1 MATLNIPGVCFLTS
15 SVPLEFDTDGCTT
28 SIQPSAHHDFDPE
41 RVLVL
46 TDVHVELFGLRSIP
60 GVSLYNSIGD
70 PENIKFPQL
79 YDGTQDLGGKRVL
92 ILMLNGWG
100 DMILIQPALRALY
113 KKTIAKGDSP
123 YITLGCNWIRNFPY
137 PGAPYVTDLRP
148 NILSLRELSTF
159 DFLVNFIPV
168 NYQRSHDKSMKDS
181 CLEILK
187 LDSHERI
194 DLPYIRPDA
203 VRVEK
208 VKPVL
213 DQIRKETGKKLLCL
227 NWKSRFQHK
236 NASPVLFARIA
247 SKLQDRYQALLI
259 KDKEVSRLMQK
270 EIDASSAPIIN
281 LSHLVHD
288 YHDTVAALSLIDAF
302 ISVDTGIVH
311 AAGAMGIPGIALFGP
326 FPPETH
332 VADYPSVVGIRA
344 TYEGKTCK
352 GPCLETHRGC
362 AEVDFTPTEVS
373 PCFEALRPDE
383 VVEAF
388 NKQLT
393 VVR

>member
-1 MATLNIPGVCFLTS
+1 MAGLNIPGVCFLTS

-41 RVLVL
+41 HVLVL
-46 TDVHVELFGLRSIP
+46 TDVHIELFGLRSVP
-60 GVSLYNSIGD
+60 GVSLYNSIAAPG
-70 PENIKFPQL
+70 NIKFPQI
-79 YDGTQDLGGKRVL
+79 YNGTQEIGGKRVL

-100 DMILIQPALRALY
+100 DMILIQPALKALY
-113 KKTIAKGDSP
+113 EKAVAKGDPP

-137 PGAPYVTDLRP
+137 PGAPYVTDVRP

-168 NYQRSHDKSMKDS
+168 NYRRSLHKSMKDL

-187 LDSHERI
+187 LNSREGI

-213 DQIRKETGKKLLCL
+213 DRIRRETGKKLLCL

-236 NASPVLFARIA
+236 NAPPALFAGMA
-247 SKLQDRYQALLI
+247 SKLQDKYQAVLI
-259 KDKEVSRLMQK
+259 KDKEASRLMQK
-270 EIDASSAPIIN
+270 EIDALSAPVIN

-311 AAGAMGIPGIALFGP
+311 AAGAMGIPGVALFGP

-362 AEVDFTPTEVS
+362 KEVDFTPTEVS
-373 PCFEALRPDE
+373 PCFEALRVDE
-383 VVEAF
+383 VVGTF

-393 VVR
+393 VDR

>member
-15 SVPLEFDTDGCTT
+15 SVPLEFNTDGCTT
-28 SIQPSAHHDFDPE
+28 SIQPSAHHGFDPE
-41 RVLVL
+41 HVLVL
-46 TDVHVELFGLRSIP
+46 TDMHVNLFGLRSVP
-60 GVSLYNSIGD
+60 GLSLYNSIAT
-70 PENIKFPQL
+70 PENIKFPQI
-79 YDGTQDLGGKRVL
+79 YDSTQHLGGKRVL
-92 ILMLNGWG
+92 ILMLTGWG
-100 DMILIQPALRALY
+100 DMILIQPALAALY
-113 KKTIAKGDSP
+113 KKTMVKGDPP
-123 YITLGCNWIRNFPY
+123 YITLGCNWIHNFPY
-137 PGAPYVTDLRP
+137 PGAPYVTDVRP

-168 NYQRSHDKSMKDS
+168 NYQRSLHKSMKDL

-187 LDSHERI
+187 LSPHEGIDS
-194 DLPYIRPDA
+194 PYIRPDA
-203 VRVEK
+203 ERVEK

-213 DQIRKETGKKLLCL
+213 DRIRKETGKKLLCL

-236 NASPVLFARIA
+236 NASPVLFAGIA

-259 KDKEVSRLMQK
+259 KDKEASRLMQK
-270 EIDASSAPIIN
+270 EIDVLRTPIIN

-288 YHDTVAALSLIDAF
+288 YHDTVAAMSLIDAF

-344 TYEGKTCK
+344 PYEGKTCK

-362 AEVDFTPTEVS
+362 KEVDFTPTEVS